1 MKRQQVHL
9 RLAEEDYGVI
19 KKVAEEKGLT
29 ISKVI
34 ELAVQTFVVTQK
46 VQEMKQERKQKVW
59 MPPFMRDDWKPGNW

>member
-1 MKRQQVHL
+1 MKKQQVHL
-9 RLAEEDYGVI
+9 RLAQEDYEAI

-34 ELAVQTFVVTQK
+34 ELAVQTFVVAQRA
-46 VQEMKQERKQKVW
+46 QEMKQERKQKDW